1 MYLKILLRW
10 SNILDFQILKVILST
25 IIDQII

>member
-1 MYLKILLRW
+1 MYLKILLSW
-10 SNILDFQILKVILST
+10 SNILDFQILKVILSN

>member
-1 MYLKILLRW
+1 MYLKILLSW